1 MAKGKGCLVAIGV
14 IVVLG
19 VASSMIGGNSNQNTS
34 QDTQSTQSTQKQE
47 QSTEQKTDNKV
58 PEITVSAVDLSKAFH
73 ENELKAK
80 DTYTGKIAEIT
91 GVVQSIDEMVGKK
104 FIVLNGDTENPENI
118 VSIQCF
124 LAKDD
129 AVVKK
134 AMEVSKGS
142 TITIVG
148 KIGEKSINV
157 GVHDCIIK

>member
-1 MAKGKGCLVAIGV
+1 MAKGKGCLIAIGV

-19 VASSMIGGNSNQNTS
+19 VAGSMIGGNDNQNTS
-34 QDTQSTQSTQKQE
+34 QDTQSTQKQE
-47 QSTEQKTDNKV
+47 QSIEQKTNNKT

-73 ENELKAK
+73 ENELKGK
-80 DTYTGKIAEIT
+80 DTYTGKIAKIT
-91 GVVQSIDEMVGKK
+91 GVVQSIDEMVGQK
-104 FIVLNGDTENPENI
+104 FIILDGDTENPENI

-134 AMEVSKGS
+134 AMEVTKGS
-142 TITIVG
+142 TITLVG

-157 GVHDCIIK
+157 GVEDCVIK